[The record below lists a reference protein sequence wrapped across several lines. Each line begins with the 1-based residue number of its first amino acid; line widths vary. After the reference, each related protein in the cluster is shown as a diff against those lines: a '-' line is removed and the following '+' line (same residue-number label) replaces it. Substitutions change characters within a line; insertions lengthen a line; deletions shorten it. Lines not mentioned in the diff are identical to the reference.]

1 MESVIPKNTLKDA
14 MNEIITPEFTKL
26 TGFIFNYDAQ
36 TGENISLFWKY
47 LDISSDWYDSISD
60 FCKDAHDLLMSK
72 KSEFAKF
79 VDQFQMSWK
88 LEFWDS
94 FGYYK
99 ENFDKMGLFFEALEL
114 YIPVEAEKIWKFSDN
129 WNIHWKWWSKQSHI
143 WEIEKIE
150 EQIYWKKISDSP
162 EFTDETLSYILDW
175 YTKNCSL
182 FSPEEDEVFH
192 SAINKIQVA
201 TGRIMPSMDSEVV
214 HDNSESKINF
224 DDPLSHVEWLD
235 ESALDKEV
243 SKDDFVKVFSLA
255 IDILWLDGVEV
266 LVKDNITNISVNP
279 WNAQAPG
286 WSIDIPKS
294 LKKLN
299 VSRII
304 ALISHELERHAVWNV
319 NNKKLI
325 WNLKSLSYLGQEE
338 WVAHIMEHLALW
350 YSLDSIPLNRYMPRM
365 LAGEILPWDEF
376 KAFLSV
382 MNKLDGQTINID
394 TFFAR
399 FKRWKDLQLPW
410 VNPKEKLYGMWA
422 LECIERLRNCENPL
436 GMFLAKNGSG
446 EQEQINNM
454 ILWDSDWKITPK
466 LLHDKEI
473 VLPLMLWELLRF
485 QLVNPWLTE
494 KWMLWGFLK
503 YFNTRYGTLFDSLWI
518 SYKDFIRNHIWSNK
532 KENRQKVSQILDI
545 LSS

>member
-26 TGFIFNYDAQ
+26 TGFVFNYDAQ

-72 KSEFAKF
+72 KSEFTKYVWEF
-79 VDQFQMSWK
+79 ILNWIE
-88 LEFWDS
+88 EFWD
-94 FGYYK
+94 FFDYYK

-150 EQIYWKKISDSP
+150 EQIYWKKISNSP
-162 EFTDETLSYILDW
+162 EFTNQALKYIAEK
-175 YTKNCSL
+175 YEKNSTQL
-182 FSPEEDEVFH
+182 TSEEEIVFQN
-192 SAINKIQVA
+192 AINKIQQV
-201 TGRIMPSMDSEVV
+201 TTCEMPGIEGPLDREKSEDRV
-214 HDNSESKINF
+214 NF
-224 DDPLSHVEWLD
+224 DDPLSSIVWLD
-235 ESALDKEV
+235 ESILDKVV
-243 SKDDFVKVFSLA
+243 SREKYTEIFQLA
-255 IDILWLDGVEV
+255 IDILWLKDLKVI
-266 LVKDNITNISVNP
+266 VKDNISNISVSP
-279 WNAQAPG
+279 NA
-286 WSIDIPKS
+286 INIPSNWDYKT
-294 LKKLN
+294 LKVK
-299 VSRII
+299 RII
-304 ALISHELERHAVWNV
+304 WLISHELERHAVWNV

-382 MNKLDGQTINID
+382 MNKLDGQTIDID

-454 ILWDSDWKITPK
+454 ILWDSGWKITPK